1 MDGRA
6 HDVQELANLL
16 LDQARILDGELPTD
30 PAEFTKASERIDITR
45 PESPQADQPLG
56 SLPNLISECQVIV
69 LSFCVDLLL
78 GIHEIVDQPRELFAS
93 QGDLT

>member
-30 PAEFTKASERIDITR
+30 PAEFTKRLNE
-45 PESPQADQPLG
+45 
-56 SLPNLISECQVIV
+56 LI
-69 LSFCVDLLL
+69 LRGLKA
-78 GIHEIVDQPRELFAS
+78 RK
-93 QGDLT
+93 